1 MEDITSR
8 RFEGLLLLA
17 PRRLDRSRRT
27 FDPRPAAAV
36 AYGHNKLTMLER
48 NSPIPLHSQLK
59 TAIDARIES
68 GEWLPETQVPSERE
82 LCERFRVSRITVRQA
97 LHQLVADGRLVRIHG
112 RGTYVAT
119 SPVKKQ
125 LLPLVG
131 FSEETTARGQ
141 TPGAHV
147 LRFEAATASL
157 AVAQALQLTAGEG
170 ILVLRRLRL
179 ANGRPMALETVHL
192 PEHRLPGF
200 LEENLEDGSLYHL
213 LRKKYGIRPA
223 RALQQ
228 WQAVPCPPGD
238 AKLLEVKKES
248 PVLQIQRTTFD
259 SEGRP
264 FEYLESFFR
273 GDRYVFQAELR
284 NQEAEAL

>member
-1 MEDITSR
+1 V
-8 RFEGLLLLA
+8 GLSWPKEL
-17 PRRLDRSRRT
+17 
-27 FDPRPAAAV
+27 FDPDPLPGV
-36 AYGHNKLTMLER
+36 AYGHNNMFALER

-59 TAIDARIES
+59 TAIDTRIES
-68 GEWLPETQVPSERE
+68 GEWLPESQVPSERE

-97 LHQLVADGRLVRIHG
+97 LHQLVTDGRLVRIHG

-131 FSEETTARGQ
+131 FSEETVARGQ
-141 TPGAHV
+141 SPGARV

-170 ILVLRRLRL
+170 VLVLRRLRL

-192 PEHRLPGF
+192 PEPRLPGF
-200 LEENLEDGSLYHL
+200 LEESLEDRSLYQL
-213 LRKKYGIRPA
+213 LQKKYGIRPA

-228 WQAVPCPPGD
+228 WQAVPCPPAD
-238 AKLLEVKKES
+238 AKLLEVRKES

-259 SEGRP
+259 AEGRP

-284 NQEAEAL
+284 NQDIAPA